1 MDNVISGARLRD
13 FALDSARDCSNR
25 FPHPKKLYISPPS
38 DKYRQKSSV
47 KLASVCLSLSSIYWS
62 FIVSVRLSIAYK
74 LTQSLLCGITIGKV
88 QNESFGCST
97 SVFSNTTTW
106 FEYSNIK
113 SFN

>member
-13 FALDSARDCSNR
+13 FSLDTVHVIVQIDSLTQ
-25 FPHPKKLYISPPS
+25 KLYISPPS